1 MNRGEILALIGGA
14 AALAPI
20 RATAQPA
27 LPVIGY

>member
-1 MNRGEILALIGGA
+1 MNRREILALIGGA